1 VTDPDLRAA
10 GDATVALVSWSDL
23 VDNGDGTYALPT
35 ETFAEWYELLDPLWT
50 GNMLCSDEPFQNQP
64 APGRCSGVLVA
75 PDLVATAGH
84 CMICDSPSDTAVVF
98 GFVMLDELTP
108 VVTVKAEDVYRCA
121 KVVGHQDGNS
131 DWSLIQLERPV
142 TNHVPLPMR
151 RAGKVADDQ
160 SLLVIGH
167 PYGLPRKYD
176 VGGRV
181 RDNTP
186 LTYFQAN
193 LDTYTGSS
201 GSPVINLDSLMVEGF
216 LVSGKDDFAEDAAA
230 GCDRSNWCPETGC
243 PDWESITRA
252 TLFSPLVPSFD
263 VYLGTD
269 PEQLQLIDSDLVTAW
284 LNVGAL
290 EQATTYYW
298 RVVARNAS
306 GETAGPVWS
315 LTTH

>member
-1 VTDPDLRAA
+1 
-10 GDATVALVSWSDL
+10 
-23 VDNGDGTYALPT
+23 
-35 ETFAEWYELLDPLWT
+35 
-50 GNMLCSDEPFQNQP
+50 
-64 APGRCSGVLVA
+64 
-75 PDLVATAGH
+75 
-84 CMICDSPSDTAVVF
+84 
-98 GFVMLDELTP
+98 
-108 VVTVKAEDVYRCA
+108 
-121 KVVGHQDGNS
+121 
-131 DWSLIQLERPV
+131 
-142 TNHVPLPMR
+142 
-151 RAGKVADDQ
+151 
-160 SLLVIGH
+160 
-167 PYGLPRKYD
+167 
-176 VGGRV
+176 
-181 RDNTP
+181 